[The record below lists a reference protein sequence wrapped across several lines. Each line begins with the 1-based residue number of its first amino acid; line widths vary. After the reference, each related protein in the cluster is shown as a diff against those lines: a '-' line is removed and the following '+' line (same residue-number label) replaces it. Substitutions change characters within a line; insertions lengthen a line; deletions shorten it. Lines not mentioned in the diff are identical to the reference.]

1 MKKVIVTGGLGFI
14 GSNLID
20 LLISKNY
27 HVINIDKITYSS
39 NFYNTREHRNSRK
52 YKFIKCDIKEKKIKK
67 ILFNHKPIAIFN
79 LAAETHVDRSIDN
92 PESFIQSNIVGVY
105 NLLESFKEFSKYYMA
120 RFARKLGS
128 GFVLYLR
135 NYGKPKGSAVFT
147 SVYST
152 SRTYAFIKYGALS
165 WSWYESFAS
174 GTTVS
179 C

>member
-1 MKKVIVTGGLGFI
+1 
-14 GSNLID
+14 
-20 LLISKNY
+20 
-27 HVINIDKITYSS
+27 
-39 NFYNTREHRNSRK
+39 
-52 YKFIKCDIKEKKIKK
+52 
-67 ILFNHKPIAIFN
+67 
-79 LAAETHVDRSIDN
+79 
-92 PESFIQSNIVGVY
+92 
-105 NLLESFKEFSKYYMA
+105 MA

-174 GTTVS
+174 GPLFHVNAWGLPYGAPLTGTSLVFQVQTLMVPHYLS
-179 C
+179 